1 MHQPSC
7 DSNGKFA
14 TQQCWD
20 TQGYCW
26 CVDIDG
32 NEVEGTKTASSPVC
46 PKGEYYNVTKNRSS
60 HRRCSV
66 RKGVLR
72 PQPTTL
78 FKKNSGSGVFL

>member
-1 MHQPSC
+1 MQIARKINEKITNDFDKVHEPSC

-32 NEVEGTKTASSPVC
+32 NEVEGTKTTSSPVC
-46 PKGEYYNVTKNRSS
+46 PKRKYYHVTI
-60 HRRCSV
+60 
-66 RKGVLR
+66 
-72 PQPTTL
+72 T
-78 FKKNSGSGVFL
+78 